1 MTTAPTR
8 PFTPPRRHPG
18 PPAGWLAVVYTG
30 LFVAGVYP
38 VTIFAGHPYFPPP
51 SAPLDAITEFFQSR
65 SSAVLL
71 CAFFQFGAA
80 IPLGIF
86 AASVANQLRFLGV
99 RAAGAYI
106 AFFGGI
112 ATAINMMV
120 NSSLL
125 WAMSYPGVAQD
136 ATLIQALYRFSFALG
151 GPGFS
156 VPFGLLLAG
165 IAVTAGMGRLLPRW
179 LVAIGVLIAVAGE
192 LSWFQIIFPKLLFLI
207 PLTRFP
213 GFLWLIA
220 AGFLLP
226 RSVTEMK
233 AVQS

>member
-1 MTTAPTR
+1 MTIPTR
-8 PFTPPRRHPG
+8 PLVPPRRHQG
-18 PPAGWLAVVYTG
+18 PPAGWLAVVYMG
-30 LFVAGVYP
+30 LFLAGLYP
-38 VTIFAGHPYFPPP
+38 VTIFGGRPYFPPP
-51 SAPLDAITEFFQSR
+51 SAPLDAITAFFQSR

-71 CAFFQFGAA
+71 CAFLQFGAA

-86 AASVANQLRFLGV
+86 AATVASQLRFLGI
-99 RAAGAYI
+99 RAAGSNI
-106 AFFGGI
+106 AFFGGV
-112 ATAINMMV
+112 ATAFNMIV
-120 NSSLL
+120 SSSLL

-136 ATLIQALYRFSFALG
+136 RTLVQALYRFDFALG

-156 VPFGLLLAG
+156 VPFGLLIAG
-165 IAVTAGMGRLLPRW
+165 IAVTAGLGRLLPRW
-179 LVAIGVLIAVAGE
+179 LALIGLLIALAGE
-192 LSWFQIIFPKLLFLI
+192 LSWLVIIFPKLLFLI

-226 RSVTEMK
+226 RSVGEIK

>member
-1 MTTAPTR
+1 MTIPTR
-8 PFTPPRRHPG
+8 PLVPPRRHQG
-18 PPAGWLAVVYTG
+18 PPAGWLAVVYMG
-30 LFVAGVYP
+30 LFLAGLYP
-38 VTIFAGHPYFPPP
+38 VTIFGGRPYFPPP
-51 SAPLDAITEFFQSR
+51 SAPLDAITAFFQSR

-71 CAFFQFGAA
+71 CAFLQFGAA

-86 AASVANQLRFLGV
+86 AATVASQLRFLGI
-99 RAAGAYI
+99 RAAGSNI
-106 AFFGGI
+106 AFFGGV
-112 ATAINMMV
+112 ATAFNMIV
-120 NSSLL
+120 SSSLL

-136 ATLIQALYRFSFALG
+136 PTLVQALYRFDFALG

-156 VPFGLLLAG
+156 VPFGLLIAG
-165 IAVTAGMGRLLPRW
+165 IAVTAGLGRLLPRW
-179 LVAIGVLIAVAGE
+179 LALIGLLIALAGE
-192 LSWFQIIFPKLLFLI
+192 LSWLVIIFPKLLFLI

-226 RSVTEMK
+226 RSVGEIK